1 MADLNILDIAQLG
14 ANLSSSL
21 DLQAETCRKS
31 RTKGIPKLLSLVNST
46 SSTLRKLHELSHQA
60 PDAFT
65 EVCINDI
72 NGLATKCRVLYEGI
86 LVLLVNRDE
95 QHDENKEIGR
105 MNNEQVE
112 SLLSSL
118 TNKSFSNYKIWEW
131 LDPRLKICQQ
141 ELQQVKYELMMR
153 VLLGSIAQFQL
164 STNTRSHGDWERERS
179 MRLSAENM
187 AKRRGTYHKKFKEKR
202 DRWTKKDTPSSSART
217 STEEKRSV
225 TTDSSSVTAA
235 PTSVQDK
242 AIPDED
248 KSRDVGKDVSSKVSN
263 VSDTI
268 NPTPDDEEE
277 NTTKSSDTTSYLC
290 AAPKTWFQRLFSR
303 KSCDEWCYEDIEAY
317 TLHIRNGRQHVAKL
331 PLEEKE
337 IIPTLRKLTTKN
349 FWNKRTSVMEQY
361 ASFDQTV
368 RQDIDKAI
376 STARRKSVREMTLIA
391 LSARKTVSSAGI
403 DNRVSYT
410 SEMSITIFFK
420 LGELY
425 APIWIIDTNNEKW
438 GIPYTSC
445 ETVKML
451 RDLIPTIGRFPIM
464 MPPGMSSGKYC
475 IYTEDRITVTPETWD
490 SIRRPGMILRL
501 TTMGYCP
508 PPPWCVP
515 FGRPPAVGPPPP
527 MPALPKRSTMGDI
540 YQEINDLLK
549 LSDSWAPDEET
560 LKPTGLGNLFRLW
573 TNAVDPEAEDCSD
586 SDWSYYSGTDS
597 CSSTDIAD

>member
-1 MADLNILDIAQLG
+1 
-14 ANLSSSL
+14 
-21 DLQAETCRKS
+21 
-31 RTKGIPKLLSLVNST
+31 
-46 SSTLRKLHELSHQA
+46 
-60 PDAFT
+60 
-65 EVCINDI
+65 
-72 NGLATKCRVLYEGI
+72 
-86 LVLLVNRDE
+86 
-95 QHDENKEIGR
+95 
-105 MNNEQVE
+105 MNNQQVK

-118 TNKSFSNYKIWEW
+118 TNKSFSSYKIWEW

-153 VLLGSIAQFQL
+153 FLLGSIAQFQL
-164 STNTRSHGDWERERS
+164 STTTRSPGDWERERS

-187 AKRRGTYHKKFKEKR
+187 AKRRGAYHKKFKEKR
-202 DRWTKKDTPSSSART
+202 ERWTKKDIPSSSART
-217 STEEKRSV
+217 SIEEKRSV
-225 TTDSSSVTAA
+225 TTDSSSITAA
-235 PTSVQDK
+235 PPSVPDK
-242 AIPDED
+242 TTIAHED
-248 KSRDVGKDVSSKVSN
+248 KTEDIGKDVKPEVSN
-263 VSDTI
+263 ASDTI
-268 NPTPDDEEE
+268 NPTPDDEED
-277 NTTKSSDTTSYLC
+277 NATKSSDTSSYLC
-290 AAPKTWFQRLFSR
+290 TAPKTLFQRLFSR

-337 IIPTLRKLTTKN
+337 IIPILRKLTTKH

-376 STARRKSVREMTLIA
+376 STAKRKSVREMTLIA
-391 LSARKTVSSAGI
+391 LSARKTVSSVGI

-420 LGELY
+420 LGESY

-438 GIPYTSC
+438 AVPYTSC
-445 ETVKML
+445 ETVKMM

-464 MPPGMSSGKYC
+464 MPPGISSGKYC
-475 IYTEDRITVTPETWD
+475 IYTKDRITVTPETWD

-515 FGRPPAVGPPPP
+515 FGRPPVVGPPPI
-527 MPALPKRSTMGDI
+527 PALPKRSTIGDI
-540 YQEINDLLK
+540 YQEMNDLLK
-549 LSDSWAPDEET
+549 LSDSRAPDEET